1 MSKQYIFL
9 AGMPRSGSTLLT
21 SILNQNNK
29 IFASS
34 SSPVCNTLYWSHQ
47 LWSDQIALKA
57 NPNPTAVQ
65 AVLGSII
72 PSFYSTRPEPIII
85 DKAFSWGTPDNLS
98 VLINALGYTPKFIVT
113 DRPTDEVL
121 NSFHKL
127 LAKSP
132 QFVGNIQRD
141 FMDLAVMSHNNLLAQ
156 IPEQCFVVSYDRL
169 CNDTAKLLQEFYA
182 FIDEPIYAHDLSHI
196 VNTCTDNDV
205 VWGLTD
211 MHGIRPT
218 IGIV

>member
-1 MSKQYIFL
+1 MNKQYLFL

-21 SILNQNNK
+21 SILNQNPDV
-29 IFASS
+29 FASS

-47 LWSDQIALKA
+47 LWREQIALQA

-65 AVLGSII
+65 AVLSSII

-98 VLINALGYTPKFIVT
+98 VLINALGYTPKFIVM
-113 DRPTDEVL
+113 DRPINEVL
-121 NSFHKL
+121 NSYHKL
-127 LAKSP
+127 IQNSP
-132 QFVGNIQRD
+132 QFVGRISD
-141 FMDLAVMSHNNLLAQ
+141 FMDLGVMAHQNLLAQ

-169 CNDTAKLLQEFYA
+169 CNDTANLLKEFYD
-182 FIDEPIYAHDLSHI
+182 FIEQPNFQHDLSHI
-196 VNTCTDNDV
+196 VNTCTDNDK

-211 MHGIRPT
+211 MHKVRPT
-218 IGIV
+218 IGVV

>member
-1 MSKQYIFL
+1 
-9 AGMPRSGSTLLT
+9 MPRSGSTLFT
-21 SILNQNNK
+21 SILNQNPN

-34 SSPVCNTLYWSHQ
+34 SSPVCNTLYWSHR
-47 LWSDQIALKA
+47 LWNDQIALKA

-65 AVLGSII
+65 AVLNTII
-72 PSFYSTRPEPIII
+72 PSFYSTRTETIII

-98 VLINALGYTPKFIVT
+98 VLTNALGYTPKFIVM
-113 DRPTDEVL
+113 DRPIDKVL

-132 QFVGNIQRD
+132 QFVGNISD
-141 FMDLAVMSHNNLLAQ
+141 FLDLAVMSHQNLLAQ

-169 CNDTAKLLQEFYA
+169 CNDTTNLLSEFYA
-182 FIDEPIYAHDLSHI
+182 FINQPKFDHNLSHI
-196 VNTCTDNDV
+196 VNTCTDDDT

-211 MHGIRPT
+211 MHKIRPT
-218 IGIV
+218 IKTL